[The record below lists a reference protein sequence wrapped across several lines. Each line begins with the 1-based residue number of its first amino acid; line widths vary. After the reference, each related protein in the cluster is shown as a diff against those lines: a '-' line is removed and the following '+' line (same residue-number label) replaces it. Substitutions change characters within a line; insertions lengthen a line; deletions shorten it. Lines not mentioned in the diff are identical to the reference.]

1 MHNNYSIVE
10 RNQIVE
16 EHLWCI
22 EKVLNE
28 NRQMIR
34 AARLERD
41 DVYQQLAERMI
52 RAVRLYY
59 PEEGSF
65 TQFVLPQ
72 LLDELIAMKTPQALY
87 GITSGPTEAFFAV
100 A

>member
-10 RNQIVE
+10 RNKIVE

-22 EKVLNE
+22 ETVMKQ

-34 AARLERD
+34 AARLEND

-52 RAVRLYY
+52 LSVRLYR